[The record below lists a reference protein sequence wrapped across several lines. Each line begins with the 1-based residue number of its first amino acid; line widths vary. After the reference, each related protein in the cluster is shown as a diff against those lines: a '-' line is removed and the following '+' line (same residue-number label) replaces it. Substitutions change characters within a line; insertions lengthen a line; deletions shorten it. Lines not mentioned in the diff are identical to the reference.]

1 MKSKLRRSIN
11 KVGRFVLK
19 VVFGV
24 DQNLAD
30 RMPENNDDY
39 KLYITQHWRGSDK
52 GQLLLGVWF
61 STLALWV
68 CVLFGGYYADAAVL
82 FYGWIRLTS
91 IMVNTAGQDYLDYY
105 KEKHWR
111 S

>member
-1 MKSKLRRSIN
+1 MKSKLRRTAN
-11 KVGRFVLK
+11 KAGRFLLTVL
-19 VVFGV
+19 FGV
-24 DQNLAD
+24 DYNLTEQF
-30 RMPENNDDY
+30 PDDTGDY
-39 KLYITQHWRGSDK
+39 QLYIVQHWRGSDK
-52 GQLLLGVWF
+52 GQLLVGLWL

-68 CVLFGGYYADAAVL
+68 CVLLGAYYADAAVL

-91 IMVNTAGQDYLDYY
+91 IMVNTAAQDYLDYY